1 MSLGENIKKFRKE
14 NKLTQEG
21 LAKLA
26 NLSRS
31 YIADVE
37 KDRYSPSLETLK
49 TIANALGI
57 KVSQL
62 IGEDETVQ
70 SGDYVINNEIL
81 TEDEKRIVELA
92 LKQYREMKELAKKE
106 ADK

>member
-62 IGEDETVQ
+62 IGEAETVQ
-70 SGDYVINNEIL
+70 SGGYVINNEIL